1 MKPPASPDPQTQYLD
16 SLVLQLTGWDRPAER
31 LRHALANNE
40 FMLFQQR
47 IWPLQPDGTGG
58 GRRVIAEILVRL
70 RQEEENLAHPGAFLP
85 VLEHH
90 GMMPQLDRWVIE
102 RALEWLWT
110 SESGGGRRTPLRFS
124 INVAPETLIDPGF
137 PAHVVRLCEQYR
149 QRPGVLAFEIH
160 ERDITGRGE
169 ALTRAA
175 AAVSALG
182 CRIAL
187 GGFGQQSVTFKALQA
202 LRSHYAKL
210 DGSLARTITHDRVA
224 AAKVQ
229 ALARV
234 CRTLGVRTVAEL
246 VEDRE
251 ALVMLKNAGV
261 DYAQGFGLSRPAP
274 IGELL
279 TGIES

>member
-1 MKPPASPDPQTQYLD
+1 MSSPPSSDPQAQYLD

-31 LRHALANNE
+31 LRHALKDNE

-47 IWPLQPDGTGG
+47 IWPLQHGEPDRA
-58 GRRVIAEILVRL
+58 RRVIAEILVRL
-70 RQEEENLAHPGAFLP
+70 REEEENLAHPGAFLP
-85 VLEHH
+85 VLEYH
-90 GMMPQLDRWVIE
+90 GMMPELDRWVVE

-110 SESGGGRRTPLRFS
+110 SRTGGGRRTPVRFS
-124 INVAPETLIDPGF
+124 LNVSPDTLLDPGF
-137 PAHVVRLCEQYR
+137 AGHVARLCERYR
-149 QRPGVLAFEIH
+149 QKPDVLAFEIH
-160 ERDITGRGE
+160 ERDILARGE
-169 ALTRAA
+169 SFTRTA
-175 AAVSALG
+175 AAVAALG

-187 GGFGQQSVTFKALQA
+187 GGFGQQSVSFKALQS

-210 DGSLARTITHDRVA
+210 DGSLARTIAHDRVA

-234 CRTLGVRTVAEL
+234 CRSLGVRTVAEL
-246 VEDRE
+246 VEDRKSL
-251 ALVMLKNAGV
+251 AMLRAAGV

-279 TGIES
+279 TGAVA